1 MGASQALHPWQCWL
15 GQLRPGLERHSHGRG
30 RHSFP
35 TPHCVPRAWG
45 HTGRHPHTSASTVR
59 MGIREGGLAGSALWE
74 AMPASTTPSC
84 LLSTPT
90 GPGGQYLNSRALA
103 RTGAAD
109 RLRDLAR
116 PRSGCPG
123 PQSSSPWHA
132 EQRYEDASA
141 LGSLFPLTF
150 SCSISAV
157 DGRGGLWPENPGC
170 LDLIK

>member
-1 MGASQALHPWQCWL
+1 
-15 GQLRPGLERHSHGRG
+15 
-30 RHSFP
+30 
-35 TPHCVPRAWG
+35 
-45 HTGRHPHTSASTVR
+45 
-59 MGIREGGLAGSALWE
+59 
-74 AMPASTTPSC
+74 MPASTTPSC
-84 LLSTPT
+84 LLNAPT

-116 PRSGCPG
+116 PRSGWPG

-150 SCSISAV
+150 SCSISAI
-157 DGRGGLWPENPGC
+157 DGCGGFWPENPGC